1 MTPQKLIIQ
10 TRRPSRDGVDPGAI
24 AEGWWIVSGNAVHLV
39 DENGHKTGDS
49 RSLSGGADPKNVAI
63 ALMRGRI
70 GRRNSDFNRPLRYPK
85 MVY

>member
-1 MTPQKLIIQ
+1 MNRIVIQ
-10 TRRPSRDGVDPGAI
+10 TRRPSRDGIDPGAV
-24 AEGWWIVSGNAVHLV
+24 EVGHWIVSGDRVHLC